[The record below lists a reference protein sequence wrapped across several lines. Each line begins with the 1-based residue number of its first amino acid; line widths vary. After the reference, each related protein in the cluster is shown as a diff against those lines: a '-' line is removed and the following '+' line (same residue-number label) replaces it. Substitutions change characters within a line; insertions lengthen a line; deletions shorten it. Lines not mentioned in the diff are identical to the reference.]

1 LVTQVVDSVTV
12 KTEKKARI
20 SIENISLSFGGVCAL
35 TDVSLEVR
43 DNEILAIIGPNGA
56 GKTALLNCING
67 FYKPQ
72 KGEIYFHGKK
82 ITRLRPDK
90 LARLGIART
99 FQNIELYTGL
109 STQDNIMAARHVL
122 MKQNFVTGAIYF
134 GWSHQEEI
142 EHRQIVEEI
151 IDFLE
156 IQSIRK
162 RVVGILPYGMR
173 KRVELGRAL
182 ALEPKVLLLDEPMA
196 GMNLEEKE
204 DIARFIIDVY
214 EGQGDTYP
222 DTPVLKN
229 GIKSIVLVEHDMG
242 VVMDIADRIV
252 VLDFGHKIAEG
263 TPVEIK
269 SNPEVIKAYLGEE
282 LKT

>member
-1 LVTQVVDSVTV
+1 LNVATPKPV
-12 KTEKKARI
+12 KIKI
-20 SIENISLSFGGVCAL
+20 DNISLSFGGVKAL
-35 TDVSLEVR
+35 DGVSTEIR
-43 DNEILAIIGPNGA
+43 DKEILAIIGPNGA

-72 KGEIYFHGKK
+72 KGEIYYEGKK
-82 ITRLRPDK
+82 ITRMRPDK
-90 LARLGIART
+90 LAKMGIART

-109 STQDNIMAARHVL
+109 STQDNIMAARHSL
-122 MKQNFVTGAIYF
+122 MKQNFVTGALYF
-134 GWSHQEEI
+134 GPAHREEI
-142 EHRQIVEEI
+142 EHRRTIEEI

-156 IQSIRK
+156 IESLRK
-162 RVVGILPYGMR
+162 TVVGVLPYGMR

-204 DIARFIIDVY
+204 DIARFIIDIF

-229 GIKSIVLVEHDMG
+229 GISCIVLVEHDMG

-252 VLDFGHKIAEG
+252 VLDFGKKIAEG
-263 TPVEIK
+263 TPAEIK
-269 SNPEVIKAYLGEE
+269 ANSEVINAYLGQE
-282 LKT
+282 LESVK

>member
-1 LVTQVVDSVTV
+1 MAKVVDSVTA
-12 KTEKKARI
+12 KTEKKVRI
-20 SIENISLSFGGVCAL
+20 SIENISLSFGGVHAL

-72 KGEIYFHGKK
+72 KGEIYFDGKR
-82 ITRLRPDK
+82 IIRIRPDK

-134 GWSHQEEI
+134 GWSHREEI
-142 EHRQIVEEI
+142 EHRKIVEEI

-162 RVVGILPYGMR
+162 RVVGVLPYGMR

-214 EGQGDTYP
+214 EGQGETYP
-222 DTPVLKN
+222 DTSVLKN
-229 GIKSIVLVEHDMG
+229 GIKSIILVEHDMG

-252 VLDFGHKIAEG
+252 VLDFGYKIAEG

>member
-1 LVTQVVDSVTV
+1 MVQVDDSVTA
-12 KTEKKARI
+12 KTEKKTRI
-20 SIENISLSFGGVCAL
+20 SIENISLSFGGVHAL
-35 TDVSLEVR
+35 IDVSLEVR

-72 KGEIYFHGKK
+72 KGEIYFNGKK
-82 ITRLRPDK
+82 ITRMRPDK

-142 EHRQIVEEI
+142 EHRKIVEEI

-182 ALEPKVLLLDEPMA
+182 ALEPKVLLLDETMA

-263 TPVEIK
+263 TPAEIK

-282 LKT
+282 LQA